1 MNQNRRLLLALLAL
15 VIGLLSVPILGSNN
29 DAEAA
34 RGVKFFVVEWRL
46 EWERNGKEVIKEDG
60 SVVKVLGLRIKGR
73 ASLDGRDFDK
83 DFEME
88 VADATPYLEILR
100 TCGMGRMSGSVID
113 YDSEDGKVIGREIDT
128 LSCRA
133 ILK

>member
-1 MNQNRRLLLALLAL
+1 MNRNRRLLLVLLAL

-29 DAEAA
+29 GAEAA

-46 EWERNGKEVIKEDG
+46 AWERDGKELIQEDG
-60 SVVKVLGLRIKGR
+60 SITKLLSLKIQGR
-73 ASLDGRDFDK
+73 ASLGGRDFDK
-83 DFEME
+83 DFEMDI
-88 VADATPYLEILR
+88 ADASPYLEILR
-100 TCGMGRMSGSVID
+100 TCGTGRMSGSVLD
-113 YDSEDGKVIGREIDT
+113 YNTEGSTVIGKELDS